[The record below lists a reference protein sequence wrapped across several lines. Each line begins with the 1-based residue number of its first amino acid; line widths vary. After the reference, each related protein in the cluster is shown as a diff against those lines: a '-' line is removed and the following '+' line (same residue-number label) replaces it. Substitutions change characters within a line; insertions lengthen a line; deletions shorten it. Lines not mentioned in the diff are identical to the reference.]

1 MDAVATVNYIATVQ
15 QSHYAVSPHHSR
27 KRETFMHK
35 KLFKIVLIAL
45 ITVLLP
51 TLSVAA
57 DGAQTAEPKV
67 STPAKTSLGTPP
79 LITAE
84 SKPEAAT
91 PVRQSTRVGYVDI
104 VRIGTESDKGKALRA
119 LLDAKKNQL
128 QGKIDGK
135 KKQIEKLKTSI
146 ESKIAT
152 MTPPQREAKSKEFQ
166 KKLDEYQKFVRTAEE
181 EFMALQEKETKALFE
196 EIERTSAA
204 HGAAG
209 GFAVIVI
216 KKELLYVGN
225 AVDAQDVTEA
235 VIKLMNE
242 AGQKK

>member
-1 MDAVATVNYIATVQ
+1 
-15 QSHYAVSPHHSR
+15 
-27 KRETFMHK
+27 MHK
-35 KLFKIVLIAL
+35 KLFKMFLIAL
-45 ITVLLP
+45 VIALP
-51 TLSVAA
+51 CLSVAA
-57 DGAQTAEPKV
+57 DVAPAVEPKASV
-67 STPAKTSLGTPP
+67 PAKISVGTPP

-84 SKPEAAT
+84 SKPAAT
-91 PVRQSTRVGYVDI
+91 AIARQSARIGYVDI
-104 VRIGTESDKGKALRA
+104 VRIGTESDRGKALRT

-181 EFMALQEKETKALFE
+181 EFMTLQEKETKELFE
-196 EIERTSAA
+196 EIERSAVA

-216 KKELLYVGN
+216 KKELLYVGT

-235 VIKLMNE
+235 LIKAMNE